1 MKLYQLFKL
10 APVIAAYTTGQI
22 KITIT
27 TKAITTGIKL
37 TFAFSFKHSLSGK
50 CSPPHLSISI
60 LNLLRYKKENNKL
73 KEKKFQ
79 KNSVEKYQ
87 KYLQNIQNSMT
98 LYGVEPKK
106 AKLLAKKE
114 IAHYFKKDMK
124 KFLSTQKFIEEN
136 DKGVIFE
143 LSYTQPKEILPF
155 IKKWIPNL
163 LIIEPKELKEE
174 FMSELKAMLKE
185 YSKDFSETIHNS
197 VSVDMIIS

>member
-1 MKLYQLFKL
+1 MQFF
-10 APVIAAYTTGQI
+10 GR
-22 KITIT
+22 
-27 TKAITTGIKL
+27 
-37 TFAFSFKHSLSGK
+37 FSH
-50 CSPPHLSISI
+50 
-60 LNLLRYKKENNKL
+60 Y
-73 KEKKFQ
+73 EKKFQ

-163 LIIEPKELKEE
+163 VIIEPKELKEE